1 MTTLNAIT
9 TPDHIIE
16 SCLKLWRDK
25 ILANHKR
32 KDLTAADLASLFQQQ
47 VN

>member
-1 MTTLNAIT
+1 MSTASACTASDQL
-9 TPDHIIE
+9 IE
-16 SCLKLWRDK
+16 SCLKQWRDK
-25 ILANHKR
+25 ILINHKR